1 MSHKLPGVNE
11 EMDSETLKVL
21 ANADEMV
28 SVLSVID
35 NDKFRD
41 VAGLVGKLAG
51 VAHGYDGLR
60 PLEQYSVQQ
69 EFAEIAVELG
79 ELIEEA
85 VEDYIEH
92 Y

>member
-1 MSHKLPGVNE
+1 
-11 EMDSETLKVL
+11 MDSETVKVL
-21 ANADEMV
+21 GDPDEMV
-28 SVLSVID
+28 SVLSVIAG
-35 NDKFRD
+35 DKFRD
-41 VAGLVGKLAG
+41 VVGLVGKLAG
-51 VAHGYDGLR
+51 VAHGYASLR

-85 VEDYIEH
+85 AEDYIEN